1 MQLRSRGTNELID
14 LADGMTL
21 GRMADCTIQLHDG
34 SISRHHASIEETGG
48 MMFLVDNGSSNG
60 CFRNGEKIKRCEIRV
75 GDLLTLGALAFDVIA
90 PPKVVERASTSSSS
104 NDSVSTARSSS
115 PQSEPA
121 PQSAPPSRSTPHAAP
136 SSSTARPAAE
146 PAASSRSAEAAAERA
161 RLRHEIS
168 GNHRSSGL
176 GDLGQQPFAIKV
188 LAGLLGLAVMYG
200 VIVGIRYLA
209 GSL

>member
-14 LADGMTL
+14 LADGMTI
-21 GRMADCTIQLHDG
+21 GRMADCAIQLQDG

-60 CFRNGEKIKRCEIRV
+60 CFRNGERTKRCEIRV
-75 GDLLTLGALAFDVIA
+75 GDLLTLGALAFDVIGE
-90 PPKVVERASTSSSS
+90 PKKVE
-104 NDSVSTARSSS
+104 SVLA
-115 PQSEPA
+115 PA
-121 PQSAPPSRSTPHAAP
+121 PAATSTP
-136 SSSTARPAAE
+136 SSSASPPASTPPASAPSAPRQA
-146 PAASSRSAEAAAERA
+146 PAASTQAAAESSAPSRSAEAAAERA
-161 RLRHEIS
+161 RLRHEIA

-176 GDLGQQPFAIKV
+176 GDLGQQPLGIKV
-188 LAGLLGLAVMYG
+188 LAGVLGLAVMYG